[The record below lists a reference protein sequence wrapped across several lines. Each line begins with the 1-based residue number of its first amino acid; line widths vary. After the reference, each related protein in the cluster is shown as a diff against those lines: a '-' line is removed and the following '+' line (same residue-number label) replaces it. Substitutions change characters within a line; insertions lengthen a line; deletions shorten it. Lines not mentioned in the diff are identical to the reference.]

1 MNTPISSSAKLSPTE
16 YSQDEYAPDE
26 YAGNEYSQDEYSSP
40 AANLEAAAD
49 ERLSPKR
56 TAARIARGTAG
67 QVNTEPCPL
76 CGGAG
81 FLVPDLPLGHPDFG
95 KAVPCR
101 CREQEQITRKIR
113 KLNSFSSLEVL
124 ERLTFDTFIPA
135 PSHLTPEQ
143 SYNLRRAYE
152 TCRYF
157 AQDPE
162 GWLLLTGPYGSGKT
176 HLAAAIA
183 NARIAQSQPVLFM
196 VAPDL
201 LDHLR
206 AAYNPSAQVGYDSL
220 FDQVR
225 MISLLILDD
234 LGAQSST
241 AWAQEK
247 LFQLLNYRYN
257 ARLPTVITTNQRIDE
272 LDQRLRSRLQ
282 DPSLVKHFPI
292 IAPDFRAGKNP
303 NQSALS
309 TLHLHR
315 DQQFT
320 NFNIQREDLAGEERM
335 NLRKVGEACEAY
347 AHEPQGW
354 LVLSGPNGCGKT
366 HLAAAIAN
374 YQLAESRGE
383 VMFVVTP
390 DLLDHLRAAF
400 NPQANTPYD
409 RRFDEI
415 KKTPML
421 ILDDLGTES
430 ATPWAREKLFQ
441 LLNYRYNAQLP
452 TVITTSSGPD
462 KIEPWLRARMFDPNR
477 CQFWAITAPGYRGT
491 RKQQQQPRTRRGT
504 K

>member
-1 MNTPISSSAKLSPTE
+1 M
-16 YSQDEYAPDE
+16 
-26 YAGNEYSQDEYSSP
+26 
-40 AANLEAAAD
+40 
-49 ERLSPKR
+49 
-56 TAARIARGTAG
+56 
-67 QVNTEPCPL
+67 CPL

-81 FLVPDLPLGHPDFG
+81 YLIPDLPLGHPDFG

-101 CREQEQITRKIR
+101 CREHERVARSIR
-113 KLNSFSSLEVL
+113 QLNSFSSLNVL
-124 ERLTFDTFIPA
+124 ERLTFDNFIPA
-135 PSHLTPEQ
+135 PVHLTPDQ
-143 SYNLRRAYE
+143 VQNLRRAHE
-152 TCRYF
+152 TCLYY
-157 AQDPE
+157 AQDPV

-183 NARIAQSQPVLFM
+183 NARIAQNEPVLFM

-206 AAYNPSAQVGYDSL
+206 AAYSPHAQVGYDSL

-225 MISLLILDD
+225 MASLLILDD

-247 LFQLLNYRYN
+247 FFQLLNYRYN
-257 ARLPTVITTNQRIDE
+257 AQLPTVITTNQRLDE
-272 LDQRLRSRLQ
+272 MEPRLRSRLQ
-282 DPSLVKHFPI
+282 DPSLVTHFPI
-292 IAPDFRAGKNP
+292 IAPDFRSGKNA

-315 DQQFT
+315 DQLFS
-320 NFNIQREDLAGEERM
+320 NFDLHREDVSGEDRM
-335 NLRKVGEACEAY
+335 NLRKVGEYCETY
-347 AHEPQGW
+347 ADEPHGW
-354 LVLSGPNGCGKT
+354 LVLSGANGCGKT

-374 YQLAESRGE
+374 HQLAESRGE

-400 NPQANTPYD
+400 SPQANTPYD

-415 KKTPML
+415 KKTPLL

-441 LLNYRYNAQLP
+441 LLNYRYNAMLP
-452 TVITTSSGPD
+452 TIITTSSGPD
-462 KIEPWLRARMFDPNR
+462 QIEPWLRARMFDPNR
-477 CQFWAITAPGYRGT
+477 CRFCAITAPGYRGVRNQT
-491 RKQQQQPRTRRGT
+491 KQPQARGRRTR
-504 K
+504 